1 MKTLKEIAK
10 EMRNEGQ
17 IPLDD
22 KLMVLRNII
31 DAPIGEIS
39 ERTRWKALMFIMN
52 YVYQSFEP
60 LEFHKEL
67 DRITSEYFIEGWD

>member
-10 EMRNEGQ
+10 EIRNEGQ

-39 ERTRWKALMFIMN
+39 ERTR
-52 YVYQSFEP
+52 
-60 LEFHKEL
+60 
-67 DRITSEYFIEGWD
+67 